1 MTTEQSEPSN
11 ATALPAPSMQ
21 QHPQI
26 PMNQKGDN
34 DEDDNKKESEDVIDD
49 YEYDDPNDPYL
60 QMINFKSIRT
70 SDGLEVA
77 IQVQWLNDETT
88 RLELSTLL
96 EEGDMAPLFSGAQWA
111 GTRVWHAAIAMV
123 HYLTQNYSH
132 ELPTAT
138 LLELGCGLGV
148 PGMLC
153 HSLYG
158 CDTYLSDQESIV
170 SQLIHNVEHNFGSS
184 NDDNDNKNNNA
195 SATKSTTA
203 ATTTIRALPLTWSRN
218 DNLLHDIDFSI
229 VINCDC
235 IYEPLYGDSWKLLAQ
250 VLETILQRNPNTLVL
265 TSVERRNTDG
275 VDKFLECME
284 ESPWVSNCT
293 KVWSDVDFN
302 IEIYQTHGVVVAVS

>member
-1 MTTEQSEPSN
+1 MTTEQVTDN

-26 PMNQKGDN
+26 PMNQK
-34 DEDDNKKESEDVIDD
+34 DDDDKEVDKKESEDGVVDD

-170 SQLIHNVEHNFGSS
+170 SQLIHNVQHNFGSS
-184 NDDNDNKNNNA
+184 NDDNDKNKN
-195 SATKSTTA
+195 ATS
-203 ATTTIRALPLTWSRN
+203 TIRALPLTWSRN
-218 DNLLHDIDFSI
+218 DNLLHEIDFSI

-250 VLETILQRNPNTLVL
+250 VLETILQRNPNALVL

-275 VDKFLECME
+275 VDTFLQCME

-302 IEIYQTHGVVVAVS
+302 IEIYQTHGVVVVVS